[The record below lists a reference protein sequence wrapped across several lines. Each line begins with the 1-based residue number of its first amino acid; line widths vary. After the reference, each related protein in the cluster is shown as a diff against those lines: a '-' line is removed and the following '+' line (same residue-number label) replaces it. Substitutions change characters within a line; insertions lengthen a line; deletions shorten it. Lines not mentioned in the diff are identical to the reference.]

1 MCSAAGRISLSMLA
15 ASEGEGGKIPPGT
28 TRGKYG
34 EGGGN
39 KGGRDNN
46 AKPWQGVGRI
56 RVRPIQRSQWIRS
69 RREILSLRIR
79 VRS

>member
-1 MCSAAGRISLSMLA
+1 MLA
-15 ASEGEGGKIPPGT
+15 KEKEEKSCPAPR
-28 TRGKYG
+28 TREKYG

-56 RVRPIQRSQWIRS
+56 RVRPIQRSRWIRS
-69 RREILSLRIR
+69 RRDILSLRIR

>member
-1 MCSAAGRISLSMLA
+1 MQCSWTYLTFD

-28 TRGKYG
+28 TREKYG
-34 EGGGN
+34 DGGGN

-69 RREILSLRIR
+69 RRDILSLRIR